1 MPLRRSSWCRRPYS
15 GCTWSRGRSGATSRR
30 RSNAASSTLRTVA
43 QSSPAV
49 AARPTYLV
57 TTPLEIPSA
66 AAICWCDILASSFKR
81 NTSFI
86 LRILILGTGTLSP
99 DKCWERTRS
108 VAICVTSFRCCTTP
122 FRYRDRRFRHRDRRF
137 RWRPKS
143 VTIDRNGWSRWTG
156 MTGHDRPE
164 SLVTID
170 RNTHRDIVQRR
181 DEHDVVLVAVFVD
194 TVANVADT
202 RTVLQ
207 GKVVDVIVGDEQAWL
222 LSEQIVDG
230 LVQRVAR
237 AQPTGIACV
246 FRPRATAEIVNADL
260 SVLEVVVASRQLKFF
275 VQVLRE
281 CNIVM
286 RPNLVHHRVFD
297 VRAHNA
303 AAVPAAECGGLQD
316 RMHNQLVLLR
326 ITKHPLRL
334 VQVID
339 AVTVQHGLHKLD
351 QCRVGDRK
359 SVV

>member
-15 GCTWSRGRSGATSRR
+15 GCTWSRGRSGATNRR

-49 AARPTYLV
+49 AAKPTYLV
-57 TTPLEIPSA
+57 TTPLEMPSA

-170 RNTHRDIVQRR
+170 RNTQFI
-181 DEHDVVLVAVFVD
+181 LFAVADGVASASTTCYQTTTGGCYPDAATACALTMPAGYTFTKLQNGQCVD
-194 TVANVADT
+194 TGGTPPTAIYSGSVSAVVVPDCPAGESYNTAGVCVTPPQPKGCTAPAGT
-202 RTVLQ
+202 RESVSIVTGTGPLSAGSHTGPAVHAPTSDGVCDVTVGSLT
-207 GKVVDVIVGDEQAWL
+207 DCFAHPN
-222 LSEQIVDG
+222 SDG
-230 LVQRVAR
+230 L
-237 AQPTGIACV
+237 
-246 FRPRATAEIVNADL
+246 
-260 SVLEVVVASRQLKFF
+260 
-275 VQVLRE
+275 
-281 CNIVM
+281 
-286 RPNLVHHRVFD
+286 
-297 VRAHNA
+297 
-303 AAVPAAECGGLQD
+303 
-316 RMHNQLVLLR
+316 
-326 ITKHPLRL
+326 TK
-334 VQVID
+334 
-339 AVTVQHGLHKLD
+339 
-351 QCRVGDRK
+351 
-359 SVV
+359 

>member
-170 RNTHRDIVQRR
+170 RNTQLGTIERIERALALYLVVAWRIAHLMRMGRTCPDLDAKLFFDP
-181 DEHDVVLVAVFVD
+181 DE
-194 TVANVADT
+194 
-202 RTVLQ
+202 
-207 GKVVDVIVGDEQAWL
+207 IQAAYL
-222 LSEQIVDG
+222 LNKA
-230 LVQRVAR
+230 LAPP
-237 AQPTGIACV
+237 A
-246 FRPRATAEIVNADL
+246 PRLN
-260 SVLEVVVASRQLKFF
+260 EVVRMIARVGGFLARKSDGEPGAKTIWEG
-275 VQVLRE
+275 LR
-281 CNIVM
+281 
-286 RPNLVHHRVFD
+286 D
-297 VRAHNA
+297 VRASAHTIKTLR
-303 AAVPAAECGGLQD
+303 EMGL
-316 RMHNQLVLLR
+316 LSSCV
-326 ITKHPLRL
+326 
-334 VQVID
+334 
-339 AVTVQHGLHKLD
+339 
-351 QCRVGDRK
+351 
-359 SVV
+359 

>member
-15 GCTWSRGRSGATSRR
+15 GCTWSRGRSGATNRR

-49 AARPTYLV
+49 AAKPTYLV
-57 TTPLEIPSA
+57 TTPLEMPSA

-170 RNTHRDIVQRR
+170 RNTHPFFPLERGRFKTGPPALAMLRPWISLVPI
-181 DEHDVVLVAVFVD
+181 LVAPSGARLFSVPD
-194 TVANVADT
+194 KRSILPGATVQSTLWQTLDF
-202 RTVLQ
+202 
-207 GKVVDVIVGDEQAWL
+207 
-222 LSEQIVDG
+222 LS
-230 LVQRVAR
+230 LASHRSALVAR
-237 AQPTGIACV
+237 SLRHASLRWAGGTG
-246 FRPRATAEIVNADL
+246 
-260 SVLEVVVASRQLKFF
+260 
-275 VQVLRE
+275 
-281 CNIVM
+281 
-286 RPNLVHHRVFD
+286 
-297 VRAHNA
+297 A
-303 AAVPAAECGGLQD
+303 AADG
-316 RMHNQLVLLR
+316 
-326 ITKHPLRL
+326 HPHS
-334 VQVID
+334 
-339 AVTVQHGLHKLD
+339 A
-351 QCRVGDRK
+351 
-359 SVV
+359 

>member
-170 RNTHRDIVQRR
+170 RNTHISHFRLF
-181 DEHDVVLVAVFVD
+181 LVTTFI
-194 TVANVADT
+194 ADSRMFT
-202 RTVLQ
+202 IPTTWHFT
-207 GKVVDVIVGDEQAWL
+207 GAWL
-222 LSEQIVDG
+222 PEGCISRELHPAPCGASLRCQNRSLFRFLGSPGD
-230 LVQRVAR
+230 
-237 AQPTGIACV
+237 TGG
-246 FRPRATAEIVNADL
+246 FLRSTGKQLLHATSCRKQKTRVNAI
-260 SVLEVVVASRQLKFF
+260 SAKFT
-275 VQVLRE
+275 
-281 CNIVM
+281 
-286 RPNLVHHRVFD
+286 
-297 VRAHNA
+297 RA
-303 AAVPAAECGGLQD
+303 
-316 RMHNQLVLLR
+316 
-326 ITKHPLRL
+326 RL
-334 VQVID
+334 
-339 AVTVQHGLHKLD
+339 TH
-351 QCRVGDRK
+351 
-359 SVV
+359 